1 MVSCLDRSLLNG
13 NAMIRLIYNRLYR
26 AMRIAM
32 QACCPRRLLAAGQ
45 LVVLIL
51 FVSIQTIRAEDK
63 QATFYR
69 GINLYGPALTIDGH
83 KWDGNDAKEFS
94 CVGQGFENQAVEL
107 RPPTDE
113 NRARMLRSSRWGNP
127 IQIELTN
134 VPAGVYQVCL
144 YVWEDNDSTHFNIVL
159 NDQTVIEKFDSRGAG
174 IWKKLGPWTVQ
185 ATDGKIRLS
194 STGGDA
200 NLSGLEI
207 WAGAGPIPGG
217 SAAGFV
223 SQPST
228 EQTAFFESK
237 IRPLLA
243 MHCYECHSA
252 NAKKIGGGL
261 LVDSRAGMLHGGD
274 TEPPVVPGD
283 TDASLLITAV
293 RHTDPGL
300 KMPPKKK
307 LSAMEIADLET
318 WVKLGMPDP
327 RIEDTVT
334 AVKSKYAIDW
344 KQSREFWSF
353 RPVTSPAAPVV
364 RDTAWPTNDIDRF
377 VLSRLEREGLQ
388 PTGDAE
394 RATLIRRA
402 TYDLIGLPPTPE
414 EIDAFVKDSSPNA
427 FASVV
432 DRLLASPRYGERWG
446 RYWLDVVRYSDTA
459 GDNSDFPIP
468 QMYLYRNWVI
478 SAFNR
483 DLPYNQFVREQLAGD
498 LLVSKDA
505 AETRERIIATGY
517 IANARRFG
525 STVDDYPQHLTIE
538 DTLDNLGRAFL
549 GLTINCARCHNHKFD
564 PITAEDYYG
573 LYGIFRSTR
582 YPWPGIELEQ
592 KQRDLAPL
600 VSATEFVAAMKA
612 QKEKS
617 EQFKSEVARLE
628 KELKDAKG
636 DDRKQR
642 DQQLQDARKAAEAFA
657 RLPLPVEQAYAVG
670 EGAKIEDAFV
680 QLKGEPAKRGPLVR
694 RRFPTI
700 LGGTE
705 LSAENRTSGRLQLA
719 DWIVEPQNPLT
730 ARVLVNRLWLYHF
743 GKGLVST
750 PNDFGRQGK
759 SPSHPELL
767 DWLASRFVES
777 GWSIKSMHRTI
788 MLSRTYCL
796 ASIKLE
802 ANQDRDPGNDFYSHF
817 SSRRLDAEAIRDTL
831 LVLGGNLDLAVGGPH
846 PFPPQTEWKFTQHN
860 PFKAVYETN
869 HRSVYLMTQ
878 RIQRHPYLSIFDG
891 PDSAVSTPQRLTSTT
906 PLQALYLL
914 NDPFVHQQS
923 QRFAAWVLAES
934 LDDSIRMDR
943 AYRRMFGRLPE
954 SEERQAGLEFLKQ
967 MRDTL
972 KGAGVAADQV
982 EPQAWQAFTRA
993 MFRFNEFVYV
1003 D

>member
-1 MVSCLDRSLLNG
+1 MVG
-13 NAMIRLIYNRLYR
+13 NAMMRLIHDNLYQAAR
-26 AMRIAM
+26 TAMRTRRT
-32 QACCPRRLLAAGQ
+32 QYFLTACQ
-45 LVVLIL
+45 LVVLAL
-51 FVSIQTIRAEDK
+51 FVCSQSIYAEDK
-63 QATFYR
+63 PASFYR
-69 GINLYGPALTIDGH
+69 GINLYGPALAIDGRQ
-83 KWDGNDAKEFS
+83 WDGNDAKEFS

-107 RPPTDE
+107 RPPTDD

-127 IQIELTN
+127 IHIELTN
-134 VPAGVYQVCL
+134 VPAGVYQVYL
-144 YVWEDNDSTHFNIVL
+144 YVWEDNDSTRFNIVL
-159 NDQTVIEKFDSRGAG
+159 NDQTVIEKYDSRGAG

-185 ATDGKIRLS
+185 VTDGKIRLT

-207 WAGAGPIPGG
+207 WAGAGPIPGA

-223 SQPST
+223 SQPSA

-243 MHCYECHSA
+243 MHCYACHSA

-261 LVDSRAGMLHGGD
+261 LVDSRAGMLQGGD

-283 TDASLLITAV
+283 ADASLLITAV

-300 KMPPKKK
+300 TMPPEKK
-307 LSAMEIADLET
+307 LSATEIADLET

-334 AVKSKYAIDW
+334 TVKSKYAIDW
-344 KQSREFWSF
+344 KQAREFWSF
-353 RPVTSPAAPVV
+353 RPVMSLAAPVV
-364 RDTAWPTNDIDRF
+364 RGTAWPTNDIDRF

-388 PTGDAE
+388 TTGDAE

-600 VSATEFVAAMKA
+600 VSATEFAAATKA
-612 QKEKS
+612 QQEKL
-617 EQFKSEVARLE
+617 EQLKGEVARLE
-628 KELKDAKG
+628 KGLKETKG

-642 DQQLQDARKAAEAFA
+642 EQLLQEARKTADSFA
-657 RLPLPVEQAYAVG
+657 QLPLPVEQAYAVG

-705 LSAENRTSGRLQLA
+705 LSVENRTSGRLQLA
-719 DWIVEPQNPLT
+719 DWIVEPRNPLT

-759 SPSHPELL
+759 APSHPELL

-788 MLSRTYCL
+788 MLSRTYRL
-796 ASIKLE
+796 ASITSQ
-802 ANQDRDPGNDFYSHF
+802 ANQDRDPGNDLYAYF

-846 PFPPQTEWKFTQHN
+846 PFPPQTDWKFTQHN

-923 QRFAAWVLAES
+923 QRFTAWVLAES
-934 LDDSIRMDR
+934 PDDSIRMDR
-943 AYRRMFGRLPE
+943 AYRRMFCRLPE
-954 SEERQAGLEFLKQ
+954 SQERQAGLEFLKQ
-967 MRDTL
+967 TRDTL
-972 KGAGVAADQV
+972 KGAGVAAEQV
-982 EPQAWQAFTRA
+982 ESQTWQAFTRA